1 MMKPRHDSR
10 KPAPDVPAPAPEQ
23 ATPAFSRART
33 SAVVVPLRPPPDG
46 PPGTRRQRIL
56 AARLAALRWAGT
68 RLAFYAYVGF
78 SLLTVA
84 GGFVTAPLM
93 TWLFYNDWRFWRYWR
108 RAWRLFPHGWH
119 IAWQMLGRK
128 SRFMLSVPLTSP
140 PRTGAD
146 HDLIELAPDWQHGTS
161 CGDCQRCC
169 QVLNLRCPVLDEST
183 GFCTGY
189 NSFYWRY
196 FNCGRY
202 PTRPL
207 EISFYGCRKWR
218 MK

>member
-1 MMKPRHDSR
+1 M
-10 KPAPDVPAPAPEQ
+10 
-23 ATPAFSRART
+23 
-33 SAVVVPLRPPPDG
+33 
-46 PPGTRRQRIL
+46 
-56 AARLAALRWAGT
+56 
-68 RLAFYAYVGF
+68 
-78 SLLTVA
+78 LTVV

-119 IAWQMLGRK
+119 IAWQMLRRNG
-128 SRFMLSVPLTSP
+128 SFMLSVPLTSP
-140 PRTGAD
+140 PRTAPD
-146 HDLIELAPDWQHGTS
+146 QDLIELAPAWAHGTS

-169 QVLNLRCPVLDEST
+169 EVMSLRCPVLDDST

-202 PTRPL
+202 PSRPV
-207 EISFYGCRKWR
+207 EISFYGCDKWR